1 MSSYYSRPAPVPS
14 SSYRPAPV
22 AYGTASG
29 TSSSSASTRPAPVA
43 YGSSA
48 STSASASARDTGTTA
63 IRHLTSVQLQAVL
76 RSRGVRIPPQPQAH
90 SWYLSQCATI
100 RLTEVPNS
108 ELRSIDG
115 GGSQQQP
122 AAYQQ
127 QQQQPYRS
135 NAAATAQPRE
145 LRLELGVV
153 ELSLTAEAMRSSGQR
168 PRSVR
173 VRIEPPPGVDEGTS
187 SGVLETNALATGSSA
202 APQLRFDSS
211 HEILLE
217 RGGRA
222 WSALQR
228 ALEGPKPGSDLYFG
242 RRRLQQRRDDW
253 RGLASV
259 RR

>member
-1 MSSYYSRPAPVPS
+1 MPPS
-14 SSYRPAPV
+14 
-22 AYGTASG
+22 
-29 TSSSSASTRPAPVA
+29 
-43 YGSSA
+43 
-48 STSASASARDTGTTA
+48 
-63 IRHLTSVQLQAVL
+63 
-76 RSRGVRIPPQPQAH
+76 
-90 SWYLSQCATI
+90 
-100 RLTEVPNS
+100 TEVPNS

-115 GGSQQQP
+115 GGLQQQP

-228 ALEGPKPGSDLYFG
+228 ALEGPKPPSDLYFVAVDSNSG
-242 RRRLQQRRDDW
+242 ATIGEASLRCVAEDNEAPMQTRAVAPGGSGMSPVRFDWTHLLPLNSPSAAPAAPMPTLCGCRLACLSCSSR
-253 RGLASV
+253 
-259 RR
+259 